1 MKQIKASEIKPGMT
15 IRWERL
21 EVKTELTVREVSYFN
36 TVLYRVHSPQGM
48 PVFIPSD
55 AEVTVLAEAQPEEP
69 TEFGAKV
76 VVGMQRFLRAPLHA
90 SDSTPW
96 LSQLDARWRSWPTI
110 LAMGP
115 VRVVPDQGWTVPD
128 DTPEVPDRIEEWPE
142 DDTALRPY
150 KWMDEYGE
158 IWRHGSNSHVE
169 GWTSGYLFQN
179 RPVYGPWDRVT
190 DGTPE
195 VPERIE
201 EWPEDDSHLREQ
213 RWRDREGAVWSSR
226 DGQWGYSFTMGW
238 VGLVANQH
246 PFDGPWDR
254 VTGA

>member
-142 DDTALRPY
+142 DD
-150 KWMDEYGE
+150 
-158 IWRHGSNSHVE
+158 
-169 GWTSGYLFQN
+169 
-179 RPVYGPWDRVT
+179 
-190 DGTPE
+190 
-195 VPERIE
+195 
-201 EWPEDDSHLREQ
+201 SHLREQ